1 MTLDHDIQTRI
12 NNLRTEFAAI
22 VVQALKWLDHH
33 YPETKDAVRWLNES
47 LRGLQSEPLPV
58 PSSSVSDT
66 VPLDEQLQKRWSFT
80 NPAILEG
87 LVEKTNERDLI
98 EKMKKYNENFK
109 YVRCSIPIS
118 NQEISLSP
126 SIQTSHVLF

>member
-66 VPLDEQLQKRWSFT
+66 VPLDEQLQ
-80 NPAILEG
+80 E
-87 LVEKTNERDLI
+87 VELHQSC
-98 EKMKKYNENFK
+98 Y
-109 YVRCSIPIS
+109 P
-118 NQEISLSP
+118 
-126 SIQTSHVLF
+126 